1 MANKMTRVSLY
12 ASTLFV
18 PPQTVSLV
26 SFAVGEKQNPPS
38 GERAGLP
45 IWKLNLFWIN
55 VVYEKQS
62 NWVAKNS
69 SMARVQNDKLRVKYH
84 TANTQIFL

>member
-26 SFAVGEKQNPPS
+26 SFGVGEKKKNPPS

-45 IWKLNLFWIN
+45 IWKLNLFWMN
-55 VVYEKQS
+55 VVYEK
-62 NWVAKNS
+62 
-69 SMARVQNDKLRVKYH
+69 
-84 TANTQIFL
+84 